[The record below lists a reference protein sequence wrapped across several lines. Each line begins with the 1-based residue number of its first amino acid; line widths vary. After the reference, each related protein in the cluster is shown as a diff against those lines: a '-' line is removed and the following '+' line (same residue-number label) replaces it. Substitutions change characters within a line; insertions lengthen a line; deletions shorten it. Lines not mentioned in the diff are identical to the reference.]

1 MTMKTTRSLA
11 ALLCILLLLG
21 TMPVFGT
28 GTSDLQQLVDE
39 TAAYQL
45 NTISFEHGCE
55 WAIMA
60 LARGGCDVPEGAFDS
75 YWLDVKDYVVQ
86 HEGSFRK
93 YTEYARLTLAITAIG
108 RDPTNVGGYDLLE
121 TLCDYDKMISVG
133 INGASW
139 ALLALDCGGYRPDD
153 PVRQKYVDLLVS
165 RQLADGGFSLVGR
178 GGSDSPADTDITAMT
193 LQALAGYREQPA
205 VSAAID
211 RALDCLSRIQ
221 LYSGGFQTMG
231 ITTSESTAQVLMA
244 LGELGLS
251 PEDSRFVKDGGGLLD
266 ALLEFRQEDGSF
278 LHVAGEPGMGSIA
291 TDQAFYSL
299 VQTLRISRG
308 QCSFYKMSDVEK
320 ADTEPEISGAGLPGK
335 HRDVLPVNV
344 TKPGISF
351 PDIRGSRCQDAVEA
365 LAEREIING
374 MPTGSFD
381 PDATMTRAQYAT
393 IIVKALG
400 LKPDNSG
407 AAGFTDEPAD
417 SWFAPFVGTA
427 SRYGIVEGRGDGSF
441 DPQGTINR
449 QEAAVMTARAAKLCG
464 MDTALNADGVRQYI
478 AQFTD
483 YVQVSKW
490 ARESMAFCFKAG
502 ILVSEEFE
510 EDILPA
516 QAISRGEVALMVY
529 RLLMKA
535 ALL

>member
-1 MTMKTTRSLA
+1 MTMRTTRSLA

-21 TMPVFGT
+21 TVPVFGA

-60 LARGGCDVPEGAFDS
+60 LARGGCDVPEGAFDN
-75 YWLDVKDYVVQ
+75 YWLDVKDYVAQ

-93 YTEYARLTLAITAIG
+93 YTEYARLTLALTAIG

-211 RALDCLSRIQ
+211 RALECLSKIQ
-221 LYSGGFQTMG
+221 LSSGGFQTMG
-231 ITTSESTAQVLMA
+231 ITTSESSAQVLMA
-244 LGELGLS
+244 LGELGLT
-251 PEDSRFVKDGGGLLD
+251 PEDSRFVKDGGNLLD

-291 TDQAFYSL
+291 TDQAFYAL

-308 QCSFYKMSDVEK
+308 QCSFYKMGDVEK
-320 ADTEPEISGAGLPGK
+320 VTAEPERVGLPGR
-335 HRDVLPVNV
+335 HGNVLPVSV
-344 TKPGISF
+344 TKPGVSF
-351 PDIRGSRCQDAVEA
+351 PDIQGSPCQAAVEA
-365 LAEREIING
+365 LAAREIING
-374 MPTGSFD
+374 MTADRYD
-381 PDATMTRAQYAT
+381 PDVTMTRAQYAA
-393 IIVKALG
+393 IIIRALG
-400 LKPDNSG
+400 LKPDKNG
-407 AAGFTDEPAD
+407 AAGFNDVPAD

-427 SRYGIVEGRGDGSF
+427 NRYGIVEGRGDGSF
-441 DPQGTINR
+441 DPLGTINR

-516 QAISRGEVALMVY
+516 QAILRGEVALMVY
-529 RLLMKA
+529 RLLVKA
-535 ALL
+535 ALI

>member
-1 MTMKTTRSLA
+1 MKHIRST
-11 ALLCILLLLG
+11 ALLLILLLLLG
-21 TMPVFGT
+21 TIPVRGVD
-28 GTSDLQQLVDE
+28 TSVIQKLVDE

-45 NTISFEHGCE
+45 GTISFAHGCE
-55 WAIMA
+55 WAIMV
-60 LARGGCDVPEGAFDS
+60 LARGGCAVPEGAYDS
-75 YWLDVKDYVVQ
+75 YWLDVKDYVAR

-93 YTEYARLTLAITAIG
+93 YTEYARLTLALTSIG
-108 RDPTNVGGYDLLE
+108 RDPSDVGGYDLLE
-121 TLCDYDKMISVG
+121 TLCDYDKMLSVG

-139 ALLALDCGGYRPDD
+139 ALLALDSGGYRPDD
-153 PVRQKYVDLLVS
+153 PVRQRYVDLLIS

-178 GGSDSPADTDITAMT
+178 GGGDSPADTDITAMT
-193 LQALAGYREQPA
+193 LQALAAYRDQPA

-211 RALDCLSRIQ
+211 RALDCLSKKQ
-221 LYSGGFQTMG
+221 LSNGGFQTMG
-231 ITTSESTAQVLMA
+231 ITTSESSAQVLMA

-251 PEDSRFVKDGGGLLD
+251 PEDSRFVKDGHTPVD
-266 ALLEFRQEDGSF
+266 ALLAFRQADGSF
-278 LHVAGEPGMGSIA
+278 LHVADEPGMGSIA

-299 VQTLRISRG
+299 VQTLRIARG
-308 QCSFYKMSDVEK
+308 DCSFYKMKDVEK
-320 ADTEPEISGAGLPGK
+320 VTGEPEVSPFPGRHK
-335 HRDVLPVNV
+335 DIQAVSV
-344 TKPGISF
+344 TKPGVSF
-351 PDIRGSRCQDAVEA
+351 PDIQGSAWQTAVET

-374 MPTGSFD
+374 MPTGTFD

-400 LKPDNSG
+400 LKPDKSG
-407 AAGFTDEPAD
+407 ASGFTDVPES

-464 MDTALNADGVRQYI
+464 FDTSLPADGIRQYI

-490 ARESMAFCFKAG
+490 ARESVAFCFKAG
-502 ILVSEEFE
+502 ILVSDEFE

-529 RLLMKA
+529 RLLLSA
-535 ALL
+535 GLI

>member
-1 MTMKTTRSLA
+1 MKLIRST
-11 ALLCILLLLG
+11 ALLLCVFLLLG

-28 GTSDLQQLVDE
+28 GTPDLQKLVDG

-45 NTISFEHGCE
+45 STISFEHGCE

-60 LARGGCDVPEGAFDS
+60 LARGGCQVPEGSYDR
-75 YWLDVKDYVVQ
+75 YWLDMKEYVAQ

-93 YTEYARLTLAITAIG
+93 YTEYARLTLAVTAIG
-108 RDPTNVGGYDLLE
+108 RDPTDVGGYDLLE

-139 ALLALDCGGYRPDD
+139 ALLALDSGGYRPDE
-153 PVRQKYVDLLVS
+153 PVRQRYVDLLLS
-165 RQLADGGFSLVGR
+165 RQLADGGFSLVGK

-193 LQALAGYREQPA
+193 LQALAGYRDQPA

-211 RALDCLSRIQ
+211 RALDCLSKKQ
-221 LYSGGFQTMG
+221 LSNGGFQTMG
-231 ITTSESTAQVLMA
+231 ITTSESSAQVLMA
-244 LGELGLS
+244 LGELGLT
-251 PEDSRFVKDGGGLLD
+251 PEDSRFVKDGGTLLD

-291 TDQAFYSL
+291 TDQAFYAL
-299 VQTLRISRG
+299 VQTLRISSG
-308 QCSFYKMSDVEK
+308 MCSFYKMKDVEK
-320 ADTEPEISGAGLPGK
+320 VTEEQVVSPFPGR
-335 HRDVLPVNV
+335 HRDIQPVAV
-344 TKPGISF
+344 TKPGVSF
-351 PDIRGSRCQDAVEA
+351 PDLRESPCRTAVEA

-374 MPTGSFD
+374 MPTGLFD

-400 LKPDNSG
+400 LKPDKG
-407 AAGFTDEPAD
+407 ASAGFTDVPAG
-417 SWFAPFVGTA
+417 SWFAPYVGTA
-427 SRYGIVEGRGDGSF
+427 CRYGIVEGRGDGTF

-464 MDTALNADGVRQYI
+464 MDTSLDAVGIRQYI

-483 YVQVSKW
+483 YTKVNNW
-490 ARESMAFCFKAG
+490 ARESVAFCFKAG
-502 ILVSEEFE
+502 ILESDEFE
-510 EDILPA
+510 ENIEPKQDIT
-516 QAISRGEVALMVY
+516 RGEVALMVY
-529 RLLMKA
+529 RLLLKA
-535 ALL
+535 ALI

>member
-1 MTMKTTRSLA
+1 MKLIKST
-11 ALLCILLLLG
+11 ALLLCVLLLLG
-21 TMPVFGT
+21 TVPVSGT
-28 GTSDLQQLVDE
+28 GAPDLQKLVEE

-45 NTISFEHGCE
+45 STISFEHGCE

-60 LARGGCDVPEGAFDS
+60 LARGGCTVPEGAFDN
-75 YWLDVKDYVVQ
+75 YWLDVKDYVAQ

-93 YTEYARLTLAITAIG
+93 YTEYARLTLALTAIG
-108 RDPTNVGGYDLLE
+108 RDPSDVGGYDLLE

-139 ALLALDCGGYRPDD
+139 ALLALDSGGYRPND

-211 RALDCLSRIQ
+211 RALECLSRNQ
-221 LYSGGFQTMG
+221 LSSGGFQTMG
-231 ITTSESTAQVLMA
+231 ITTSESSAQVLMA
-244 LGELGLS
+244 LGELGLT
-251 PEDSRFVKDGGGLLD
+251 PEDSRFVKDGGNLLD
-266 ALLEFRQEDGSF
+266 ALLEYRQEDGSF

-291 TDQAFYSL
+291 TDQAFYAL

-308 QCSFYKMSDVEK
+308 LCSFYKMSDVEK
-320 ADTEPEISGAGLPGK
+320 ITAEPEISSFPDRHK
-335 HRDVLPVNV
+335 DVQPVSV
-344 TKPGISF
+344 TKPGTSF
-351 PDIRGSRCQDAVEA
+351 PDIQGSPCQAAVEA
-365 LAEREIING
+365 LAAREIING
-374 MPTGSFD
+374 MTADRFD
-381 PDATMTRAQYAT
+381 PDATMTRAQYAA
-393 IIVKALG
+393 IIVRALG
-400 LKPDNSG
+400 LKPDKNG
-407 AAGFTDEPAD
+407 AAGFSDVPAD

-516 QAISRGEVALMVY
+516 QAIRRGEVALMVY

-535 ALL
+535 ALI